1 MLLLCLG
8 GGQGD
13 TWDFMFRIGSSSRVN
28 AASKSN
34 KLRKKGRKKVKA
46 KKKKKKRMVT
56 ADCILRMSFAMF

>member
-1 MLLLCLG
+1 MLLLCHG

-13 TWDFMFRIGSSSRVN
+13 TRAFMFRIGSSSRVN

-46 KKKKKKRMVT
+46 KKKRMVT
-56 ADCILRMSFAMF
+56 ADGILRMSSAMF